1 MSHEPGRLF
10 VAPPRGSK
18 GRARTKV
25 FREVSATIAQVREG
39 SGSEP
44 CSGPDGA
51 GRQAMAQRES
61 ESMGKKDSTACLI
74 DLFKKKTVQSN
85 FSEIVVARETF
96 KKNEFQENIYIV

>member
-1 MSHEPGRLF
+1 MRLKSSAVYGHDAAKSLATCGAGGRAQSGPAF

-25 FREVSATIAQVREG
+25 FREVSATIAQVREC

-51 GRQAMAQRES
+51 GRQAMAQSES
-61 ESMGKKDSTACLI
+61 ESMDEAAL
-74 DLFKKKTVQSN
+74 KTLVSSQK
-85 FSEIVVARETF
+85 RRH
-96 KKNEFQENIYIV
+96 